1 MKARKISGGLHQ
13 GSEPRGK
20 RAMKVIGIIL
30 FITLILSVVYA
41 LIRFLAAP
49 SEPMA
54 GEPYRKLKSDYLL
67 MLTQCALGLLVMML
81 PSMLSRRWRIVL
93 PDVIVVLYYIF
104 LYCAIFLGEIFDF
117 YDRIP
122 HWDTILHAFSGAML
136 GALGFALVDFL
147 NRDRG
152 TRVSLSPFFVA
163 LFAFSFALAAGA
175 LWEIYEFSFDALL
188 GLNMQKHTTAEG
200 TVLVGAKAL
209 SDTMEDL
216 IVDGIAAFAVAVIGF
231 VQNTALLR
239 HGKRTAPAGD
249 GENPRI

>member
-1 MKARKISGGLHQ
+1 MKARNISGGLHQ

-20 RAMKVIGIIL
+20 RAMKVIGIIV

-54 GEPYRKLKSDYLL
+54 GAPYRKLKSDYLL

-117 YDRIP
+117 YDNIAIAG
-122 HWDTILHAFSGAML
+122 TIL
-136 GALGFALVDFL
+136 
-147 NRDRG
+147 
-152 TRVSLSPFFVA
+152 
-163 LFAFSFALAAGA
+163 
-175 LWEIYEFSFDALL
+175 
-188 GLNMQKHTTAEG
+188 
-200 TVLVGAKAL
+200 
-209 SDTMEDL
+209 
-216 IVDGIAAFAVAVIGF
+216 
-231 VQNTALLR
+231 
-239 HGKRTAPAGD
+239 
-249 GENPRI
+249 